1 MSHGDEGRIYRFTAL
16 ALAAGLLTMSPWQ
29 GVRAEGLFESLFN
42 SLGRVLHAP
51 ERVPEQIPA
60 FAEPQQ
66 NPEDATRPPQRQVE
80 AGPAKAFCVRSCD
93 GHYFP
98 VRAHAGMSAADA
110 CHSFCPA
117 SQTKLFSGSTIDHAV
132 ARDGS
137 RYADLAHAYA
147 YRRGMVAGCTCNGH
161 SQFGLAQIDVT
172 SDPTLKPGDVVATP
186 SGMVVFTD
194 RKDGTAEFSPV
205 ASYSHFSKSYR
216 DQLAAM
222 RIMPAN
228 PSAPPEAAT
237 SSVPE
242 EARSGNLRSAQR

>member
-1 MSHGDEGRIYRFTAL
+1 MRHGDKSTIYRFTAV

-29 GVRAEGLFESLFN
+29 GVRAEGLFQSLFN
-42 SLGRVLHAP
+42 SLGRVLQAP
-51 ERVPEQIPA
+51 ARLPEQIPA

-66 NPEDATRPPQRQVE
+66 NPADTTNPPQQQAE

-110 CHSFCPA
+110 CRSFCPA

-132 ARDGS
+132 ARDGG
-137 RYADLAHAYA
+137 RYADLANAYT
-147 YRRGMVAGCTCNGH
+147 YRKGMVAGCTCNGH
-161 SQFGLAQIDVT
+161 SQFGLARIDVT
-172 SDPTLKPGDVVATP
+172 ADPTLKPGDVVATP
-186 SGMVVFTD
+186 SGMVVFTG
-194 RKDGTAEFSPV
+194 RKNGTAEFTPA
-205 ASYSHFSKSYR
+205 ASYSHFSQSYR

-222 RIMPAN
+222 RIMPAS
-228 PSAPPEAAT
+228 PGAPPEAVT
-237 SSVPE
+237 PSPPE